1 MPVLAEG
8 STTKIPAHSKEAM
21 PWCAAMADIL
31 RDPGV
36 CWVALLSS
44 PGRTTLM
51 VDGFLG
57 VDNLSITILPS

>member
-1 MPVLAEG
+1 
-8 STTKIPAHSKEAM
+8 
-21 PWCAAMADIL
+21 MADIL